1 MKIYFVSP
9 IIYGK
14 KNAEF
19 THTIELYRNLKKI
32 GNRIF
37 LFIFKNAEY
46 IENEDDIVYVPT
58 VNKKILWA
66 ILGQITLFF
75 SLFNHKIKY
84 GVPDVI
90 YTRITRITF
99 IPLFVS
105 KLFNIPYVIEVNGLI
120 IDELQVRNKAKWQIW
135 LAEKMFNIN
144 YRNSDKIVAVTKGI
158 KRGIC
163 KTGKISEN
171 KITIV
176 ENGVNTDLFKPHN
189 QKETRNTLGL
199 EDKFWYICFVGNLQ
213 PWQGIE
219 YIIESS
225 PAIIE
230 EISNVKFLIV
240 GDGPI
245 KKDIVNLTVKNDV
258 SDSFIFTGTVP
269 YGMVAKYI
277 NASDICVAPFITE
290 RNQKIGLSPLKIY
303 EYAACRK
310 PIVSS
315 RIRGLEFIE
324 QFNAGV
330 LVNPEKPKEI
340 AKAVIKLLK
349 DEKLREKMGKNG
361 REYVVKYHTWNKI
374 AKRTEEIFNEEIEI
388 KAGNK

>member
-120 IDELQVRNKAKWQIW
+120 IDELQARNKAKWQIW

-144 YRNSDKIVAVTKGI
+144 YRNSDKIVAVTEGI
-158 KRGIC
+158 KEALIRTCHIADE
-163 KTGKISEN
+163 KIIIIN
-171 KITIV
+171 
-176 ENGVNTDLFKPHN
+176 NGVNIDLFRPYDK
-189 QKETRNTLGL
+189 QKSKKDLGL
-199 EDKFWYICFVGNLQ
+199 KKELNFICFIGSLR
-213 PWQGIE
+213 PWQGMDDLIK
-219 YIIESS
+219 SS
-225 PAIIE
+225 KKILKKFP
-230 EISNVKFLIV
+230 KTRFLIV
-240 GDGPI
+240 GDGE
-245 KKDIVNLTVKNDV
+245 TKNDLIKIAKENRV
-258 SDSFIFTGTVP
+258 FEKFIFTGSVP
-269 YGMVAKYI
+269 YKLVPKYI
-277 NASDICVAPFITE
+277 SSADICIVPKKPL
-290 RNQKIGLSPLKIY
+290 RSGYSPLKLY
-303 EYAACRK
+303 EYMACEK
-310 PIVSS
+310 PIVAT
-315 RIRGLEFIE
+315 RVKGFEILEEI
-324 QFNAGV
+324 NAG
-330 LVNPEKPKEI
+330 LLIKPGDIEDFS
-340 AKAVIKLLK
+340 KAVSHLLENTK
-349 DEKLREKMGKNG
+349 VRKKMGING
-361 REYVVKYHTWNKI
+361 RAYVIKNHTWNKI